1 MNIVIDNFKADL
13 DRLIDNAVTINSNE
27 RKDLVNRIT
36 EMVFEYDA
44 RYVVLNEMEE
54 YLKGGKENV
63 IRNGSGLLHRNKS
76 RRRQASQVGR
86 RNR

>member
-27 RKDLVNRIT
+27 RKDLVDRIT

-54 YLKGGKENV
+54 YLRGGK
-63 IRNGSGLLHRNKS
+63 L
-76 RRRQASQVGR
+76 
-86 RNR
+86 

>member
-13 DRLIDNAVTINSNE
+13 DRLIDNSITINSNE
-27 RKDLVNRIT
+27 RKDLVDRIT
-36 EMVFEYDA
+36 EMVFNYDV

-63 IRNGSGLLHRNKS
+63 IRNRTRLLHRS
-76 RRRQASQVGR
+76 
-86 RNR
+86 

>member
-13 DRLIDNAVTINSNE
+13 DRLIDNAVTINLNE

-36 EMVFEYDA
+36 EMVFGYDA

-54 YLKGGKENV
+54 YLKGGKNE
-63 IRNGSGLLHRNKS
+63 SKTD
-76 RRRQASQVGR
+76 
-86 RNR
+86 